1 VPVLATI
8 GLKLTN
14 QYLYKNYHKTKMR
27 KFFLTLMCAFVVIV
41 ATAAPTKVA
50 CVGNSIT
57 YGFLVE
63 NRDSLNYPAQLQ
75 RLLGDDYDV
84 RNFGKSGATL
94 LRRGHRPYNEQDEYK
109 AAIEFVPDIVV
120 MHLGVNDTDPRD
132 WPNFNSE
139 FVNDYTTLI
148 NDFKRINPNVRVLV
162 ALLTPLHAR
171 HFRFRT
177 GTRDWRLEIQE
188 AIKNVA
194 KYNNVELIDFNE
206 PFRDRQNLFV
216 DGIHP
221 TAEGAGVLA
230 HEVYCCL
237 TGNFGGL
244 QLPEYYQSGMVL
256 QRNQPV
262 HIAGRADAL
271 RDIKVTLNG
280 QSATTKSDNTG
291 HWNVVLPPLATG
303 KGYEMTVTDGTTNLK
318 FTDIMAGELWIASGQ
333 SNMEFTLNE
342 TIGGRET
349 VANCADPLIRIYD
362 MKPVART
369 NAEKW
374 SDEVIY
380 KIDHN
385 QHYLPTKWQTISPE
399 NAGRFSAVAYYFAKS
414 LRDSLENVPIG
425 IISNAVGGSN
435 TESWTDVN
443 TLEMGMPEILVN
455 WQGNDYV
462 QPWCQQRAKENIGEK
477 RPLGR
482 HPYEPSYLYSNGIR
496 QFEGISIAGVIWYQ
510 GESNAHNIEVH
521 EGLFK
526 LLTQSWRK
534 AFNNDKLPFYFVQ
547 LCGINRPSWPQF
559 RDSQRRLADSLDNV
573 YMTVITDV
581 ADSLNVHPRNKR
593 PVGERL
599 ARQALKYTYGH
610 TSLSADGP
618 RPLSAKVSGNTVT
631 VSFSDAADLHT
642 NDAKDIRSFELAE
655 IDGFYYPATATVAA
669 DGQVAVTSSQVSHPR
684 YVRYA
689 WEPFTR
695 ANLVNGAGLLTS
707 TFKLEVDNAADYDVE
722 TGYEYGVSA
731 AFGANINGD
740 IIVAGGAN
748 FPENPLAA
756 DSKKHFY
763 NGIYKVDG
771 TSTEKI
777 GVLPQAIAYGAT
789 ASTTRGAVLIG
800 GSNESGSLNTVYLLN
815 VDGDNVSIS
824 ELPSLPAA
832 LDNAAAAALGNKVYV
847 AGGNVNG
854 KPSNQLLMLDL
865 DAATP
870 AWRKLASMPGNA
882 RTQPAVAAANGK
894 VYVFGGFAPKSGSK
908 AATLNTDALCYDPAK
923 NKWTKIAAPTT
934 ATGTEIS
941 LGGGTAATLGN
952 GKIVA
957 LGGVNKD
964 IFLQA
969 LQNQPADYLQHNP
982 EWYQFNDNVLV
993 FDASTNTW
1001 SIGQQSSDTARAG
1014 AVAVPF
1020 GANKVYVHGGEVK
1033 PRIRTAHPV
1042 ILTL

>member
-1 VPVLATI
+1 M
-8 GLKLTN
+8 K
-14 QYLYKNYHKTKMR
+14 
-27 KFFLTLMCAFVVIV
+27 KFFLTLMSIFALAV
-41 ATAAPTKVA
+41 AVAVAAPTKVA

-75 RLLGDDYDV
+75 RLLGSDYDV

-94 LRRGHRPYNEQDEYK
+94 LRKGHRPYNEQDEYK
-109 AAIEFVPDIVV
+109 AALAFVPDIVV
-120 MHLGVNDTDPRD
+120 MHLGVNDTDPRN
-132 WPNFNSE
+132 WPNYNSE
-139 FVNDYTTLI
+139 FVADYTTLI
-148 NDFKRINPNVRVLV
+148 NDFKKLNPNVRIMV

-221 TAEGAGVLA
+221 TAEGASVLA

-271 RDIKVTLNG
+271 RQITVTLNG
-280 QSATTKSDNTG
+280 QTATTKSDNTG
-291 HWNVVLPPLATG
+291 HWSVVLPPLTTG
-303 KGYEMTVTDGTTNLK
+303 KDYVMTVTDGATNLR

-342 TIGGRET
+342 AIGGAET
-349 VANCADPLIRIYD
+349 VAACADPLIRIFD

-385 QHYLPTKWQTISPE
+385 QHYLPTKWQSISPQ
-399 NAGRFSAVAYYFAKS
+399 NAGTFSAVAYYFAKS

-455 WQGNDYV
+455 WQTNDYV
-462 QPWCQQRAKENIGEK
+462 QPWCQQRAVENIGAN

-573 YMTVITDV
+573 HMTVITDV

-599 ARQALKYTYGH
+599 ARQALKYTYGYS
-610 TSLSADGP
+610 SLSADGP
-618 RPLSAKVSGNTVT
+618 RPLSAVANGKTVT

-642 NDAKDIRSFELAE
+642 NDGKDIRSFELAE
-655 IDGFYYPATATVAA
+655 IDGFFYPTTATVVG
-669 DGQVAVTSSQVSHPR
+669 DGKVALTAELAHPR

-707 TFKLEVDNAADYDVE
+707 TFHCKVDNAGDYDIE
-722 TGYEYGVSA
+722 DGYEYGVSA
-731 AFGANINGD
+731 AFGANINGSV
-740 IIVAGGAN
+740 IVAGGAN
-748 FPENPLAA
+748 FPVDPLAA
-756 DSKKHFY
+756 DSQKRFY

-771 TSTEKI
+771 TTTEKI

-789 ASTTRGAVLIG
+789 AATAKGAVLIG
-800 GSNESGSLNTVYLLN
+800 GSNTSGSLSNVYLLN
-815 VDGDNVSIS
+815 VVGGNVSVTD
-824 ELPSLPAA
+824 LPALPAA
-832 LDNAAAAALGNKVYV
+832 LDNAAAAAIGNKVYV
-847 AGGNVNG
+847 AGGNVAG
-854 KPSNQLLMLDL
+854 KPSTQLLVLDL
-865 DAATP
+865 DAAVP

-894 VYVFGGFAPKSGSK
+894 IYVFGGFAPKSGNK
-908 AATLNTDALCYDPAK
+908 PATLNTDGLCYDPAK
-923 NKWTKIAAPTT
+923 NKWTKIDAPTVN
-934 ATGTEIS
+934 GTEVS
-941 LGGGTAATLGN
+941 VGGGTAATLSD
-952 GKIVA
+952 GKIAVI
-957 LGGVNKD
+957 GGVNKD

-969 LQNQPADYLQHNP
+969 LQNQPADYLEHAP
-982 EWYQFNDNVLV
+982 AWYKFNASV
-993 FDASTNTW
+993 FVYDAVANTW
-1001 SIGQQSSDTARAG
+1001 SAPQQTADAARAG

-1020 GANKVYVHGGEVK
+1020 ATNKVYIHGGEVK
-1033 PRIRTAHPV
+1033 PRIRTANP
-1042 ILTL
+1042 LLLSL